1 MFSQNSRSCGS
12 KLSTLN
18 RFRSFCLVSLT
29 QISPFVNIFA
39 WFCKKFYDRVN
50 LALTN
55 NFLRMCTYVAEACTG
70 TVVYPNYGFSAK
82 KNLPKVVNNGK
93 FVLRLLFVKKLRQ
106 NKNNQGC
113 VNIKS
118 KSSVLQKSF
127 PYNDFSASLQITVR
141 STFRVAVACRTK
153 NKVV

>member
-1 MFSQNSRSCGS
+1 MFSQNSRSCRS

-50 LALTN
+50 LALTI
-55 NFLRMCTYVAEACTG
+55 FFASVYPVAETCTG
-70 TVVYPNYGFSAK
+70 TVVYSNTASPRKRTS
-82 KNLPKVVNNGK
+82 P
-93 FVLRLLFVKKLRQ
+93 RLLIMASLYFVYFLSKKLRQ